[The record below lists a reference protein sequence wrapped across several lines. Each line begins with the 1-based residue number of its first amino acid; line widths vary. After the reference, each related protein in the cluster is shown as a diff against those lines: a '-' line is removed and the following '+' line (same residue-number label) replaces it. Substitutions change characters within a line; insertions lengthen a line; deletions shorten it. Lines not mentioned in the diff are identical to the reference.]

1 MDIEH
6 DRVLN
11 DFLQYAKEQLPNA
24 TKHSRER
31 FVYQMCIECETLNP
45 QQLENAMIQK
55 LYGRCKFA
63 LRDKPID
70 YIKNLYKIKQIWFK
84 LAYIR

>member
-6 DRVLN
+6 DRALN
-11 DFLQYAKEQLPNA
+11 DFLLFAREQLPNA
-24 TKHSRER
+24 TERSRER
-31 FVYQMCIECETLNP
+31 FIYQMCIERKNLNA
-45 QQLENAMIQK
+45 QELENAMIQK

-63 LRDKPID
+63 LRDKPIE
-70 YIKNLYKIKQIWFK
+70 YIRNLHNHKQIWFK